1 MPCPTGSFKI
11 ISRGKGQS
19 CMASCAYYSGE
30 KKYSEYECCWKYPH
44 SSPARVKQ
52 VEVMLPSNAPR
63 AYADP
68 QTLWN
73 AVEAA
78 ETSVNAQTA
87 RSMLFALPH
96 ELTDEQ
102 NLALVRDFCQKEFVD
117 KGMVCNFFYHD
128 KGDGNPHVHIM
139 LTLRAMDENGKW
151 LPKSKNV
158 YALGENGNR
167 IRTPNGSWKRVKVD
181 TVDWNE
187 RKYGEIWRRDWAAA
201 QNAALKAA
209 GRMERVDMRSLER
222 QGVEDR
228 LPQKHLGLTTSALER
243 KGVSSERGDE
253 NRKIISVNKV
263 LASLQKTVRGI
274 GAWLDELRKAVSR
287 QQIIESPDDY
297 PLSDVITAYLDM
309 RKDGRETWNRYAQ
322 EKGAVHDLKDGFKA
336 VSFLSNHE
344 LYTVG
349 QLRRYIAETK
359 QVFSKIKAES
369 TAKERRIR
377 DIDALFGAIQT
388 IRELKPIQQEYE
400 SIHWSGKREKFKA
413 EHGGELSRLQKAL
426 WLREKIVKSLGLAS
440 PLDKEQRM
448 ALKAERTRL
457 EAEREAL
464 LPKLEEVK
472 AELAELNCIR
482 YWTRKVVPDALPR
495 VSDGRVSI
503 EDAMEAAANRKELE
517 QVEIEAAQTALR
529 ELEESKSLQ
538 SERKQT
544 DNSIYLFTPTRP
556 RPSAQR

>member
-44 SSPARVKQ
+44 SSPARVKR
-52 VEVMLPSNAPR
+52 VEVMLPPNAPR

-73 AVEAA
+73 AVDAA

-87 RSMLFALPH
+87 CSMLFALPR

-102 NLALVRDFCQKEFVD
+102 NIALVRDFCQKEFVD

-128 KGDGNPHVHIM
+128 RGDGNPHVHIM

-158 YALGENGNR
+158 YALDENGNR
-167 IRTPNGSWKRVKVD
+167 IRTPNGSWKRIKVD

-187 RKYGEIWRRDWAAA
+187 RKYGEIWRQDWAAA

-209 GRMERVDMRSLER
+209 GRAERVDMRSLER

-228 LPQKHLGLTTSALER
+228 LPQKHLGPTASALER
-243 KGVSSERGDE
+243 EGVSSERGDE

-297 PLSDVITAYLDM
+297 PLSDVITVYLDM
-309 RKDGRETWNRYAQ
+309 RKDGRETWSRYAQ

-349 QLRRYIAETK
+349 QLGRYIAET
-359 QVFSKIKAES
+359 QRTFSRIKAES

-388 IRELKPIQQEYE
+388 MKELKPIQQEYE
-400 SIHWSGKREKFKA
+400 SIHWNGKREKFKA
-413 EHGGELSRLQKAL
+413 EHGDELSRLQKAI
-426 WLREKIVKSLGLAS
+426 WLREKLIKSLGLAS

-448 ALKAERTRL
+448 ALKAKRTQL
-457 EAEREAL
+457 EAERKAL
-464 LPKLEEVK
+464 LPKIEEVK
-472 AELAELNCIR
+472 AELAELNRIR
-482 YWTRKVVPDALPR
+482 YWTRKVIPDALPR
-495 VSDGRVSI
+495 MSDGRVSI
-503 EDAMEAAANRKELE
+503 KDAMETAGNRKELE
-517 QVEIEAAQTALR
+517 QIEDKATQTVLR
-529 ELEESKSLQ
+529 ELKESKPLQ

-544 DNSIYLFTPTRP
+544 DKLI
-556 RPSAQR
+556 

>member
-1 MPCPTGSFKI
+1 MT
-11 ISRGKGQS
+11 SR
-19 CMASCAYYSGE
+19 AYYADE

-44 SSPARVKQ
+44 SSPARVKW
-52 VEVMLPSNAPR
+52 VEVMLPPNAPR

-73 AVEAA
+73 AVDAA

-87 RSMLFALPH
+87 RSMLFALPR

-158 YALGENGNR
+158 YALDENGNR
-167 IRTPNGSWKRVKVD
+167 IRAPNGSWKRVKVD

-187 RKYGEIWRRDWAAA
+187 RKYGEIWRQDWAAA
-201 QNAALKAA
+201 QNAALEAA

-228 LPQKHLGLTTSALER
+228 LPQKHLGPTASALER

-253 NRKIISVNKV
+253 NRKIISVNKM
-263 LASLQKTVRGI
+263 LAFLQKTVREI

-322 EKGAVHDLKDGFKA
+322 EKGAVHDLK
-336 VSFLSNHE
+336 
-344 LYTVG
+344 
-349 QLRRYIAETK
+349 
-359 QVFSKIKAES
+359 
-369 TAKERRIR
+369 
-377 DIDALFGAIQT
+377 
-388 IRELKPIQQEYE
+388 
-400 SIHWSGKREKFKA
+400 
-413 EHGGELSRLQKAL
+413 
-426 WLREKIVKSLGLAS
+426 
-440 PLDKEQRM
+440 
-448 ALKAERTRL
+448 
-457 EAEREAL
+457 AEREAL

-472 AELAELNCIR
+472 AELAKLNRIR
-482 YWTRKVVPDALPR
+482 CWTRKVIPDALPR

-503 EDAMEAAANRKELE
+503 EDAMETAVNRKELE
-517 QVEIEAAQTALR
+517 QVINDAEKNALR
-529 ELEESKSLQ
+529 QSDDPLQTNKSAPIHFLA
-538 SERKQT
+538 
-544 DNSIYLFTPTRP
+544 I
-556 RPSAQR
+556 

>member
-11 ISRGKGQS
+11 ISRGKGQA

-30 KKYSEYECCWKYPH
+30 KKYSKYECCWKYPH
-44 SSPARVKQ
+44 SSSSRVKF
-52 VEVMLPSNAPR
+52 VEVMLPPNAPR

-73 AVEAA
+73 AVDAA

-87 RSMLFALPH
+87 RSMLFALPR
-96 ELTDEQ
+96 ELTYAQ
-102 NLALVRDFCQKEFVD
+102 NLALVRDYCQKEFVD

-158 YALGENGNR
+158 YALDESGNR
-167 IRTPNGSWKRVKVD
+167 IRTPNGGWKRIKVN

-187 RKYGEIWRRDWAAA
+187 QKYGEIWRQDWAAA
-201 QNAALKAA
+201 QNAALEAA
-209 GRMERVDMRSLER
+209 GRMERIDMRSLER
-222 QGVEDR
+222 QGIENR
-228 LPQKHLGLTTSALER
+228 LPQKHLGPTASALER
-243 KGVSSERGDE
+243 KGISSKHGDE
-253 NRKIISVNKV
+253 NRKIISLNAL
-263 LASLQKTVRGI
+263 LASLQKTVHTI
-274 GAWLDELRKAVSR
+274 GAWLDNLRKAISR

-309 RKDGRETWNRYAQ
+309 RKDERETWNRYAQ

-344 LYTVG
+344 LYTVS
-349 QLRRYIAETK
+349 QLGRYIAET
-359 QVFSKIKAES
+359 QRTFSKIKAES

-377 DIDALFGAIQT
+377 DIDVLFGAIQT
-388 IRELKPIQQEYE
+388 IRELKPVQQEYE
-400 SIHWSGKREKFKA
+400 GIHWNSKREKFKA
-413 EHGGELSRLQKAL
+413 EHGDELSRLQKAI
-426 WLREKIVKSLGLAS
+426 WLREKLVKSLGLAS

-448 ALKAERTRL
+448 ALKAERTQL

-472 AELAELNCIR
+472 AELAELNRIR
-482 YWTRKVVPDALPR
+482 YWTRKVIPDALPR
-495 VSDGRVSI
+495 VLDGRVSI
-503 EDAMEAAANRKELE
+503 EDAMETAGNRKELE
-517 QVEIEAAQTALR
+517 QVEDEAVQMAARQPQEQEKQKVKQQGEIA
-529 ELEESKSLQ
+529 SL
-538 SERKQT
+538 
-544 DNSIYLFTPTRP
+544 
-556 RPSAQR
+556 

>member
-19 CMASCAYYSGE
+19 CMASCAYYTGE

-44 SSPARVKQ
+44 SSPSRVKL

-73 AVEAA
+73 AVDAA

-87 RSMLFALPH
+87 RSMLFAFPR

-128 KGDGNPHVHIM
+128 KDDGNPHVHIM

-158 YALGENGNR
+158 YALDENGNR
-167 IRTPNGSWKRVKVD
+167 IRTPNGSWKRIKVD

-187 RKYGEIWRRDWAAA
+187 RKYGEIWRQDWAAA

-228 LPQKHLGLTTSALER
+228 LPQKHLGPTASALER

-253 NRKIISVNKV
+253 NRKIISGNKM

-274 GAWLDELRKAVSR
+274 GDWLDELRKAVSR

-309 RKDGRETWNRYAQ
+309 RRDGRETWNRYAQ

-349 QLRRYIAETK
+349 QLGRYIGETK
-359 QVFSKIKAES
+359 QKFSKIKAES
-369 TAKERRIR
+369 ATKERRIR

-400 SIHWSGKREKFKA
+400 SIHWNGKREKFKT
-413 EHGGELSRLQKAL
+413 EHGDELSRLQKAI
-426 WLREKIVKSLGLAS
+426 WFREKLTKSLGLAS
-440 PLDKEQRM
+440 PLDKEQRA
-448 ALKAERTRL
+448 ALKTERAQL

-472 AELAELNCIR
+472 AELAELNRIR
-482 YWTRKVVPDALPR
+482 YWTRKVIPDALPR

-503 EDAMEAAANRKELE
+503 KDAMEAAINRKELV
-517 QVEIEAAQTALR
+517 QAQENMLDRIAFGIDKSVK
-529 ELEESKSLQ
+529 EKSVLENKNSP
-538 SERKQT
+538 KQK
-544 DNSIYLFTPTRP
+544 
-556 RPSAQR
+556 

>member
-52 VEVMLPSNAPR
+52 VEVMLPPNAPK

-68 QTLWN
+68 QKLWN
-73 AVEAA
+73 AVDAA

-87 RSMLFALPH
+87 RSMLFALPR

-102 NLALVRDFCQKEFVD
+102 NLAIVRDFCQKEFVD

-158 YALGENGNR
+158 YALDENGNR
-167 IRTPNGSWKRVKVD
+167 IRAPNGSWKRVKVD

-187 RKYGEIWRRDWAAA
+187 RKYGEIWRQDWATA
-201 QNAALKAA
+201 QNAALEAA

-228 LPQKHLGLTTSALER
+228 LPQKHLGPTASALER

-253 NRKIISVNKV
+253 NRKIISVNKM
-263 LASLQKTVRGI
+263 LASLQKIVRGI

-309 RKDGRETWNRYAQ
+309 RRDGRETWNRYAQ
-322 EKGAVHDLKDGFKA
+322 EKGVVHDLKDGFLPLESRALHSWSARTVHRRNSTDIFQTQGGIHGKGTQNPRHRRA
-336 VSFLSNHE
+336 VWRDSNHPRIE
-344 LYTVG
+344 ASSAGIRKHSLEWKARKVQGRT
-349 QLRRYIAETK
+349 RRRIEPSAKGDLAARKAREVAGACVSSRQGTTRGAENRAYAARSGTRSPSSETRRN
-359 QVFSKIKAES
+359 QCRIGGAES
-369 TAKERRIR
+369 H
-377 DIDALFGAIQT
+377 
-388 IRELKPIQQEYE
+388 PI
-400 SIHWSGKREKFKA
+400 
-413 EHGGELSRLQKAL
+413 
-426 WLREKIVKSLGLAS
+426 
-440 PLDKEQRM
+440 LDTQGH
-448 ALKAERTRL
+448 
-457 EAEREAL
+457 
-464 LPKLEEVK
+464 P
-472 AELAELNCIR
+472 
-482 YWTRKVVPDALPR
+482 
-495 VSDGRVSI
+495 
-503 EDAMEAAANRKELE
+503 
-517 QVEIEAAQTALR
+517 
-529 ELEESKSLQ
+529 
-538 SERKQT
+538 
-544 DNSIYLFTPTRP
+544 
-556 RPSAQR
+556 

>member
-44 SSPARVKQ
+44 SSSSRVKW
-52 VEVMLPSNAPR
+52 VEVMLPPNAPR

-73 AVEAA
+73 AVDAA

-87 RSMLFALPH
+87 RSMLFALPR

-158 YALGENGNR
+158 YALDENGNR
-167 IRTPNGSWKRVKVD
+167 IRTPNGSWKRVKVN

-187 RKYGEIWRRDWAAA
+187 RKYGEIWRQDWAAA
-201 QNAALKAA
+201 QNAALEAA

-228 LPQKHLGLTTSALER
+228 LPQKHLGPTASALEH

-274 GAWLDELRKAVSR
+274 RDWLDELRKAVSR

-309 RKDGRETWNRYAQ
+309 RKEGRETWNRYAQ

-336 VSFLSNHE
+336 VSFLLNHE
-344 LYTVG
+344 LYTAG
-349 QLRRYIAETK
+349 QLGRYIAETK
-359 QVFSKIKAES
+359 QAFSKIKAES

-400 SIHWSGKREKFKA
+400 SIHWNGKREKFKA
-413 EHGGELSRLQKAL
+413 EHGDELNRLQKAI
-426 WLREKIVKSLGLAS
+426 WLREKLMKSLGLVS
-440 PLDKEQRM
+440 PLDKEQRA
-448 ALKAERTRL
+448 ALKTERAQL

-472 AELAELNCIR
+472 TEMAELNRIR
-482 YWTRKVVPDALPR
+482 YWTRKVIPDALPR
-495 VSDGRVSI
+495 VLDGRVSI
-503 EDAMEAAANRKELE
+503 EDAMETAGNRKELE
-517 QVEIEAAQTALR
+517 QVEDEAAQMALR
-529 ELEESKSLQ
+529 ASEESKPLQ
-538 SERKQT
+538 SERKQI
-544 DNSIYLFTPTRP
+544 DKLI
-556 RPSAQR
+556 

>member
-19 CMASCAYYSGE
+19 CMASCAYYAGE

-44 SSPARVKQ
+44 SSPARVKR
-52 VEVMLPSNAPR
+52 VEV
-63 AYADP
+63 
-68 QTLWN
+68 
-73 AVEAA
+73 
-78 ETSVNAQTA
+78 
-87 RSMLFALPH
+87 
-96 ELTDEQ
+96 
-102 NLALVRDFCQKEFVD
+102 
-117 KGMVCNFFYHD
+117 
-128 KGDGNPHVHIM
+128 I
-139 LTLRAMDENGKW
+139 
-151 LPKSKNV
+151 
-158 YALGENGNR
+158 
-167 IRTPNGSWKRVKVD
+167 
-181 TVDWNE
+181 
-187 RKYGEIWRRDWAAA
+187 
-201 QNAALKAA
+201 
-209 GRMERVDMRSLER
+209 DMRSLER

-228 LPQKHLGLTTSALER
+228 LPQKHLGPTASALER

-287 QQIIESPDDY
+287 QQTIESPDDY

-349 QLRRYIAETK
+349 QLGQYIAET
-359 QVFSKIKAES
+359 QRTFSKIKAES
-369 TAKERRIR
+369 TAKELRIR

-400 SIHWSGKREKFKA
+400 GIHWNSKREKYKA
-413 EHGGELSRLQKAL
+413 EHGDELNRLQKAI
-426 WLREKIVKSLGLAS
+426 WLREKLVKSLGLAS
-440 PLDKEQRM
+440 PLDKEQRA
-448 ALKAERTRL
+448 ALKTERARL
-457 EAEREAL
+457 EAERETL

-472 AELAELNCIR
+472 NELTELNRIR
-482 YWTRKVVPDALPR
+482 YWTRKVIPDALPR

-503 EDAMEAAANRKELE
+503 EDAMETAGNRKELE
-517 QVEIEAAQTALR
+517 QVANDAVKSALR
-529 ELEESKSLQ
+529 QSNDAHQTNKSVPIHL
-538 SERKQT
+538 
-544 DNSIYLFTPTRP
+544 
-556 RPSAQR
+556 SAI

>member
-19 CMASCAYYSGE
+19 CMASCAYYTGE

-44 SSPARVKQ
+44 SSPSRVKL

-73 AVEAA
+73 AVDAA

-87 RSMLFALPH
+87 RSMLFALPR

-128 KGDGNPHVHIM
+128 KDDGNPHVHIM

-158 YALGENGNR
+158 YALDENGNR
-167 IRTPNGSWKRVKVD
+167 IRTPNGSWKRIKVD

-187 RKYGEIWRRDWAAA
+187 RKYGEIWRQDWAAA

-228 LPQKHLGLTTSALER
+228 LPQKHLGPTASALER

-253 NRKIISVNKV
+253 NRKIISGNKM

-274 GAWLDELRKAVSR
+274 GDWLDELRKAVSR

-309 RKDGRETWNRYAQ
+309 RRDGRETWNRYAQ

-349 QLRRYIAETK
+349 QLGRYIGETK
-359 QVFSKIKAES
+359 QKFSKIKAES
-369 TAKERRIR
+369 ATKERRIR

-400 SIHWSGKREKFKA
+400 SIHWNGKREKFKT
-413 EHGGELSRLQKAL
+413 EHGDELSRLQKAI
-426 WLREKIVKSLGLAS
+426 WFREKLTKSLGLAS
-440 PLDKEQRM
+440 PLDKEQRA
-448 ALKAERTRL
+448 ALKTKRAQL

-472 AELAELNCIR
+472 AELAELNRIR
-482 YWTRKVVPDALPR
+482 YWTRKVIPDALPR

-503 EDAMEAAANRKELE
+503 KDAMEAAINRKELV
-517 QVEIEAAQTALR
+517 QAQENMLDRIAFGIDKSVK
-529 ELEESKSLQ
+529 EKSVLENKNSP
-538 SERKQT
+538 KQK
-544 DNSIYLFTPTRP
+544 
-556 RPSAQR
+556 

>member
-44 SSPARVKQ
+44 SSPARVKR
-52 VEVMLPSNAPR
+52 VEVMLPSNASR

-73 AVEAA
+73 AVDAA

-87 RSMLFALPH
+87 RSMLFALPR

-102 NLALVRDFCQKEFVD
+102 NLALVRDFCQREFVD

-158 YALGENGNR
+158 YALDENGNR
-167 IRTPNGSWKRVKVD
+167 IRTPNGRWKRVKVN

-187 RKYGEIWRRDWAAA
+187 RKYGEIWRQDWAAA
-201 QNAALKAA
+201 QNAALEAA

-228 LPQKHLGLTTSALER
+228 LPQKHLGPIPSALER
-243 KGVSSERGDE
+243 KGISSERGDE
-253 NRKIISVNKV
+253 NRKIISSNEM
-263 LASLQKTVRGI
+263 LAFLQKTVRGI
-274 GAWLDELRKAVSR
+274 GDWLDELRKAVSR

-336 VSFLSNHE
+336 VSFLSNHQ

-349 QLRRYIAETK
+349 QLGRYIAETK
-359 QVFSKIKAES
+359 QEFSKIKADS
-369 TAKERRIR
+369 AAKERRIR

-388 IRELKPIQQEYE
+388 IRELKPVQQEYE
-400 SIHWSGKREKFKA
+400 SIHWNGKREKFKA
-413 EHGGELSRLQKAL
+413 EHGGELRRLQKAI
-426 WLREKIVKSLGLAS
+426 WLREKLIKSLGLAS
-440 PLDKEQRM
+440 PLDKEQRI

-472 AELAELNCIR
+472 AEMAELNRIR
-482 YWTRKVVPDALPR
+482 YWTRKVIPDALPR
-495 VSDGRVSI
+495 VSDGRISI
-503 EDAMEAAANRKELE
+503 EDAMETASNRKELE
-517 QVEIEAAQTALR
+517 EIT
-529 ELEESKSLQ
+529 EETEQRVTRQQ
-538 SERKQT
+538 SEHGK
-544 DNSIYLFTPTRP
+544 N
-556 RPSAQR
+556 QRNQSPKDKLI

>member
-1 MPCPTGSFKI
+1 MP
-11 ISRGKGQS
+11 
-19 CMASCAYYSGE
+19 E
-30 KKYSEYECCWKYPH
+30 KKILNP
-44 SSPARVKQ
+44 SSSSSRVKL
-52 VEVMLPSNAPR
+52 VEVMLPSNAPK

-73 AVEAA
+73 AVDTA

-87 RSMLFALPH
+87 RSMLFALPR

-158 YALGENGNR
+158 YAFDENGNR
-167 IRTPNGSWKRVKVD
+167 IRALNGSWKRVKVD

-187 RKYGEIWRRDWAAA
+187 RKYGEIWRQDWATA
-201 QNAALKAA
+201 QNAALEAA
-209 GRMERVDMRSLER
+209 GRAERVDMRSLER

-228 LPQKHLGLTTSALER
+228 LPQKHLGPTASALER
-243 KGVSSERGDE
+243 KGISSERGDE
-253 NRKIISVNKV
+253 NRKIISVNKM

-274 GAWLDELRKAVSR
+274 GAWLDELRKAVNC
-287 QQIIESPDDY
+287 QKIIESPDDY
-297 PLSDVITAYLDM
+297 PLSEVVSAYLDM
-309 RKDGRETWNRYAQ
+309 RRDGRETWNRYAQ

-349 QLRRYIAETK
+349 QLGQYIAETK
-359 QVFSKIKAES
+359 QAFSQIKAES
-369 TAKERRIR
+369 TAKERRTR

-388 IRELKPIQQEYE
+388 IRELKPVQQEYE
-400 SIHWSGKREKFKA
+400 GIHWNGKREKFKA
-413 EHGGELSRLQKAL
+413 EHGDELNRLQKAI
-426 WLREKIVKSLGLAS
+426 WLREKLVKSLGLAS
-440 PLDKEQRM
+440 HLDKEQRA

-457 EAEREAL
+457 EAEHEAL
-464 LPKLEEVK
+464 LPKLEEVR
-472 AELAELNCIR
+472 AELAELNRIR
-482 YWTRKVVPDALPR
+482 YWTRKVIPDALPR
-495 VSDGRVSI
+495 MSDGRVSV
-503 EDAMEAAANRKELE
+503 EDAMETAGNRKELE
-517 QVEIEAAQTALR
+517 QIEDEAAQAVAR
-529 ELEESKSLQ
+529 WSNEQGEM
-538 SERKQT
+538 RKEQK
-544 DNSIYLFTPTRP
+544 
-556 RPSAQR
+556 AQGKDEMLPL

>member
-44 SSPARVKQ
+44 SSPARVKW

-73 AVEAA
+73 AVDAA

-87 RSMLFALPH
+87 RSMLFALPR

-102 NLALVRDFCQKEFVD
+102 NLALVRDFCQREFVD

-158 YALGENGNR
+158 YALDENGNR
-167 IRTPNGSWKRVKVD
+167 IRTPNGRWKRVKVN

-187 RKYGEIWRRDWAAA
+187 RKYGEIWRQDWAAA
-201 QNAALKAA
+201 QNAALEAA

-228 LPQKHLGLTTSALER
+228 LPQKHLGPIPSALER
-243 KGVSSERGDE
+243 KGISSERGDE
-253 NRKIISVNKV
+253 NRKIISSNEM
-263 LASLQKTVRGI
+263 LAFLQKTVRGI
-274 GAWLDELRKAVSR
+274 GDWLDELRKAVSR

-336 VSFLSNHE
+336 VSFLSNHQ

-349 QLRRYIAETK
+349 QLGRYIAETK
-359 QVFSKIKAES
+359 QEFSKIKADS
-369 TAKERRIR
+369 AAKERRIR

-388 IRELKPIQQEYE
+388 IRELKPVQQEYE
-400 SIHWSGKREKFKA
+400 SIHWNGKREKFKA
-413 EHGGELSRLQKAL
+413 EHGGELRRLQKAI
-426 WLREKIVKSLGLAS
+426 WLREKLIKSLGLAS
-440 PLDKEQRM
+440 PLDKEQRI

-472 AELAELNCIR
+472 AEMAELNRIR
-482 YWTRKVVPDALPR
+482 YWTRKVIPDALPR
-495 VSDGRVSI
+495 MSDGRVSV
-503 EDAMEAAANRKELE
+503 EDEMETAGNRKELE
-517 QVEIEAAQTALR
+517 EIT
-529 ELEESKSLQ
+529 EETEQRVTRQQ
-538 SERKQT
+538 SEHGK
-544 DNSIYLFTPTRP
+544 N
-556 RPSAQR
+556 QRNQSPKDKLI

>member
-44 SSPARVKQ
+44 SSSSRVKW
-52 VEVMLPSNAPR
+52 VEVMLPPNAPK

-73 AVEAA
+73 AVDAA

-87 RSMLFALPH
+87 RSMLFALPR

-128 KGDGNPHVHIM
+128 KSDGNPHVHIM

-158 YALGENGNR
+158 YALDESGNR
-167 IRTPNGSWKRVKVD
+167 IRAPNGSWKRVKVD

-187 RKYGEIWRRDWAAA
+187 RKYGEIWRQDWAAA
-201 QNAALKAA
+201 QNTALEAA
-209 GRMERVDMRSLER
+209 GRAERVDMRSLER

-228 LPQKHLGLTTSALER
+228 LPQKHLGPTASALER

-253 NRKIISVNKV
+253 NRKIISVNKM

-274 GAWLDELRKAVSR
+274 GAWLDDLRKAVSR
-287 QQIIESPDDY
+287 QQVIESPDDY

-309 RKDGRETWNRYAQ
+309 RKNGRETWNRYAQ

-377 DIDALFGAIQT
+377 DIDALFCAIQT
-388 IRELKPIQQEYE
+388 IRELKPIQQKYE
-400 SIHWSGKREKFKA
+400 SIHWNGKREKFKA
-413 EHGGELSRLQKAL
+413 EHGDELSRLQKAI
-426 WLREKIVKSLGLAS
+426 WLREKLVKSLGLAS
-440 PLDKEQRM
+440 PLDKEQRI

-472 AELAELNCIR
+472 GELAELNRIR
-482 YWTRKVVPDALPR
+482 YWTRKVIPDALPR
-495 VSDGRVSI
+495 VSDGRVSV
-503 EDAMEAAANRKELE
+503 EDAMETAVNR
-517 QVEIEAAQTALR
+517 T
-529 ELEESKSLQ
+529 ELEEIMEKTEQRVTRQQ
-538 SERKQT
+538 SEHEK
-544 DNSIYLFTPTRP
+544 N
-556 RPSAQR
+556 QRNQSPKDKLI

>member
-44 SSPARVKQ
+44 SSSSRVKW
-52 VEVMLPSNAPR
+52 VEVMLPPNAPR

-73 AVEAA
+73 AVDAA

-87 RSMLFALPH
+87 RSMLFALPR

-151 LPKSKNV
+151 LSKSKNV
-158 YALGENGNR
+158 YALDENGNR

-187 RKYGEIWRRDWAAA
+187 RKYGEIWRQDWAAA
-201 QNAALKAA
+201 QNAALEAA
-209 GRMERVDMRSLER
+209 GRAERIDMRSLER

-228 LPQKHLGLTTSALER
+228 LPQKHLGPTASALER
-243 KGVSSERGDE
+243 KGVFSERGDE

-336 VSFLSNHE
+336 VSFLSNHK
-344 LYTVG
+344 LYTVV
-349 QLRRYIAETK
+349 QLGRYIAET
-359 QVFSKIKAES
+359 QRTFSKIKAES

-388 IRELKPIQQEYE
+388 IRELKPVQQEYE
-400 SIHWSGKREKFKA
+400 GIHWNGKREKFKA
-413 EHGGELSRLQKAL
+413 EHGDELNRLQKAI
-426 WLREKIVKSLGLAS
+426 WLREKLIKSLGLAS
-440 PLDKEQRM
+440 PLDKEERA
-448 ALKAERTRL
+448 ALKAERARL

-472 AELAELNCIR
+472 AEMAELNRIR
-482 YWTRKVVPDALPR
+482 YWTRKVIPDALPH
-495 VSDGRVSI
+495 VLDGRVSI
-503 EDAMEAAANRKELE
+503 EDAMETASNRKELE
-517 QVEIEAAQTALR
+517 QVEDEAAQMVARQPQEQKKTQ
-529 ELEESKSLQ
+529 EKQKVKHQEEIVSL
-538 SERKQT
+538 
-544 DNSIYLFTPTRP
+544 
-556 RPSAQR
+556 

>member
-73 AVEAA
+73 AVDAA

-87 RSMLFALPH
+87 RSMLFALPR

-128 KGDGNPHVHIM
+128 KDDGNPHVHIM

-158 YALGENGNR
+158 YALDENGNR
-167 IRTPNGSWKRVKVD
+167 IRTPNGSWKRIKVD

-187 RKYGEIWRRDWAAA
+187 RKYGEIWRQDWATA
-201 QNAALKAA
+201 QNAALEAA
-209 GRMERVDMRSLER
+209 RRMERVDMRSLER

-228 LPQKHLGLTTSALER
+228 LPQKHLGPTASALER
-243 KGVSSERGDE
+243 KGISSERGDE
-253 NRKIISVNKV
+253 NRKIISVN
-263 LASLQKTVRGI
+263 
-274 GAWLDELRKAVSR
+274 
-287 QQIIESPDDY
+287 IIESPDDY

-349 QLRRYIAETK
+349 QLGRYIAETK
-359 QVFSKIKAES
+359 HVFSKIKAES

-400 SIHWSGKREKFKA
+400 SIHWSGKREKFKV
-413 EHGGELSRLQKAL
+413 EHGDELNRLQKAI
-426 WLREKIVKSLGLAS
+426 WLREKLVKSLGLAS
-440 PLDKEQRM
+440 PLDKEQRA
-448 ALKAERTRL
+448 ALKTERMQL

-464 LPKLEEVK
+464 LPKLEEIN
-472 AELAELNCIR
+472 AELAELNRIR
-482 YWTRKVVPDALPR
+482 YWTRKVIPDALPR

-503 EDAMEAAANRKELE
+503 EDAMETAGNRKELE
-517 QVEIEAAQTALR
+517 QVEDEATQTAAR
-529 ELEESKSLQ
+529 QPQEQEKQKVKQQEE
-538 SERKQT
+538 
-544 DNSIYLFTPTRP
+544 IVPM
-556 RPSAQR
+556 

>member
-44 SSPARVKQ
+44 SSLSRVKW
-52 VEVMLPSNAPR
+52 VEVMLPPNAPR

-73 AVEAA
+73 AVDAA

-87 RSMLFALPH
+87 RSMLFALPR

-117 KGMVCNFFYHD
+117 KGMICNFFYHD

-158 YALGENGNR
+158 YALDENGNR
-167 IRTPNGSWKRVKVD
+167 IRVPNGSWKRVKVD

-187 RKYGEIWRRDWAAA
+187 RKYGEIWRQDWAAA
-201 QNAALKAA
+201 QNAALEAA
-209 GRMERVDMRSLER
+209 GRAERVDMRSLER

-228 LPQKHLGLTTSALER
+228 LPQKHLGPTAFALER

-253 NRKIISVNKV
+253 NRKIISVNKM

-297 PLSDVITAYLDM
+297 PLSDVIAAYLDM

-349 QLRRYIAETK
+349 QLGRYIDETK
-359 QVFSKIKAES
+359 QTFSKIKAES

-388 IRELKPIQQEYE
+388 IRELKPVQQEYE
-400 SIHWSGKREKFKA
+400 GIHWNGKREKFKA
-413 EHGGELSRLQKAL
+413 EHGDELNRLQKTI
-426 WLREKIVKSLGLAS
+426 WLREKLMKSLGLAS
-440 PLDKEQRM
+440 PLDKEQRA
-448 ALKAERTRL
+448 ALKTERAQL
-457 EAEREAL
+457 EAERKAL

-472 AELAELNCIR
+472 AELAELNRIR
-482 YWTRKVVPDALPR
+482 YWTRKVIPDALPR
-495 VSDGRVSI
+495 MSDGRVSV
-503 EDAMEAAANRKELE
+503 EDLMETAGNRKELE
-517 QVEIEAAQTALR
+517 QVEDEAEQMAARQPQEQKKTQ
-529 ELEESKSLQ
+529 EK
-538 SERKQT
+538 RKVKQQGE
-544 DNSIYLFTPTRP
+544 IVPL
-556 RPSAQR
+556 

>member
-44 SSPARVKQ
+44 SSPARVKW

-63 AYADP
+63 AYADS

-73 AVEAA
+73 AVDAA

-87 RSMLFALPH
+87 RSMLFALPR

-158 YALGENGNR
+158 YALDENGNR
-167 IRTPNGSWKRVKVD
+167 IRTPNGSWKRVKVN

-187 RKYGEIWRRDWAAA
+187 RKYGEIWRQDWATV
-201 QNAALKAA
+201 QNAALEAA

-228 LPQKHLGLTTSALER
+228 LSQKHLGPTASALER

-253 NRKIISVNKV
+253 LN
-263 LASLQKTVRGI
+263 
-274 GAWLDELRKAVSR
+274 
-287 QQIIESPDDY
+287 
-297 PLSDVITAYLDM
+297 
-309 RKDGRETWNRYAQ
+309 
-322 EKGAVHDLKDGFKA
+322 
-336 VSFLSNHE
+336 
-344 LYTVG
+344 
-349 QLRRYIAETK
+349 
-359 QVFSKIKAES
+359 
-369 TAKERRIR
+369 
-377 DIDALFGAIQT
+377 
-388 IRELKPIQQEYE
+388 
-400 SIHWSGKREKFKA
+400 
-413 EHGGELSRLQKAL
+413 RLQKAI
-426 WLREKIVKSLGLAS
+426 WLREKLVKSLGLAS
-440 PLDKEQRM
+440 PLDKEQRA
-448 ALKAERTRL
+448 ALKTERTRL

-472 AELAELNCIR
+472 AEMAELNRIR
-482 YWTRKVVPDALPR
+482 YWTRKVIPDALPR
-495 VSDGRVSI
+495 MTDGRVSV
-503 EDAMEAAANRKELE
+503 EDAMETASNRKELE
-517 QVEIEAAQTALR
+517 QVEDEAVQAVARWSNEQGEMRKEQKAQGKDEMLP
-529 ELEESKSLQ
+529 L
-538 SERKQT
+538 
-544 DNSIYLFTPTRP
+544 
-556 RPSAQR
+556 

>member
-19 CMASCAYYSGE
+19 CMASCAYYAGE

-44 SSPARVKQ
+44 SSPARVKW
-52 VEVMLPSNAPR
+52 VEVMLPPNAPK

-73 AVEAA
+73 AVDAA

-87 RSMLFALPH
+87 RAMLFALPR

-102 NLALVRDFCQKEFVD
+102 NLAIVRDFCQKEFVD

-158 YALGENGNR
+158 YALDENGNR
-167 IRTPNGSWKRVKVD
+167 IRALNGSWKRVKVD

-187 RKYGEIWRRDWAAA
+187 RKYGEIWRQDWAAA

-228 LPQKHLGLTTSALER
+228 LPQKHLGPTASALER

-253 NRKIISVNKV
+253 NRKIISGNKM

-274 GAWLDELRKAVSR
+274 GDWLDELRKAVSR

-309 RKDGRETWNRYAQ
+309 RRDGRETWNRYAQ

-336 VSFLSNHE
+336 VSFLSNHG
-344 LYTVG
+344 LCTVG
-349 QLRRYIAETK
+349 QLGRYIAETK
-359 QVFSKIKAES
+359 QEFFKIKAES

-377 DIDALFGAIQT
+377 DIDALLGAIQT
-388 IRELKPIQQEYE
+388 MKELKPIQQEYE
-400 SIHWSGKREKFKA
+400 SIHWNGKREKYKA
-413 EHGGELSRLQKAL
+413 EHGDELSRLQKAI
-426 WLREKIVKSLGLAS
+426 WLREKLVKSLGLAS

-472 AELAELNCIR
+472 GELAELSRIR
-482 YWTRKVVPDALPR
+482 YWTRKVIPDALPR
-495 VSDGRVSI
+495 VSDGRVSVK
-503 EDAMEAAANRKELE
+503 DAVETAGNRKELE
-517 QVEIEAAQTALR
+517 QTQENMLDGIMFETNRSVKEKSV
-529 ELEESKSLQ
+529 LENKNNP
-538 SERKQT
+538 KQK
-544 DNSIYLFTPTRP
+544 
-556 RPSAQR
+556 

>member
-19 CMASCAYYSGE
+19 CMTSRAYYADE

-44 SSPARVKQ
+44 SSSSRVKW

-73 AVEAA
+73 AVDAA

-87 RSMLFALPH
+87 RSMLFALPR

-102 NLALVRDFCQKEFVD
+102 NLALVRDFCQREFVD

-158 YALGENGNR
+158 YALDENGNR
-167 IRTPNGSWKRVKVD
+167 IRAPNGSWKRVKVN

-187 RKYGEIWRRDWAAA
+187 RKYGEIWRQDWAAA
-201 QNAALKAA
+201 QNAALEAA
-209 GRMERVDMRSLER
+209 GRAERVDMRSLER

-228 LPQKHLGLTTSALER
+228 LPQKHLGPTASALE
-243 KGVSSERGDE
+243 
-253 NRKIISVNKV
+253 
-263 LASLQKTVRGI
+263 
-274 GAWLDELRKAVSR
+274 
-287 QQIIESPDDY
+287 
-297 PLSDVITAYLDM
+297 
-309 RKDGRETWNRYAQ
+309 
-322 EKGAVHDLKDGFKA
+322 
-336 VSFLSNHE
+336 
-344 LYTVG
+344 
-349 QLRRYIAETK
+349 
-359 QVFSKIKAES
+359 
-369 TAKERRIR
+369 
-377 DIDALFGAIQT
+377 T

-400 SIHWSGKREKFKA
+400 SIHWSGKREKYKA
-413 EHGGELSRLQKAL
+413 EHGDELNRLQKAI
-426 WLREKIVKSLGLAS
+426 WLREKIMKSLGLAS
-440 PLDKEQRM
+440 PLDKEQRA
-448 ALKAERTRL
+448 ALKTERMQL

-472 AELAELNCIR
+472 AELAELNRIR
-482 YWTRKVVPDALPR
+482 YWTRKVIPDALPH
-495 VSDGRVSI
+495 VLDGRVSV
-503 EDAMEAAANRKELE
+503 EDAVETAVNRKELE
-517 QVEIEAAQTALR
+517 QVINDAEKNALR
-529 ELEESKSLQ
+529 QSDDPLQTNKSAPIHFLA
-538 SERKQT
+538 
-544 DNSIYLFTPTRP
+544 I
-556 RPSAQR
+556 

>member
-44 SSPARVKQ
+44 SSSSRVKW
-52 VEVMLPSNAPR
+52 VEVMLPPNAPR

-73 AVEAA
+73 AVDAA

-87 RSMLFALPH
+87 RSMLFALPR

-158 YALGENGNR
+158 YALDENGKR
-167 IRTPNGSWKRVKVD
+167 IRAPNGSWKRVKVD

-187 RKYGEIWRRDWAAA
+187 RKYGEIWRQDWAAA

-228 LPQKHLGLTTSALER
+228 LPQKHLGPTASALEH
-243 KGVSSERGDE
+243 KGISSERGDE
-253 NRKIISVNKV
+253 NRKIISVNKL

-274 GAWLDELRKAVSR
+274 GAWLDELCKAVSR

-309 RKDGRETWNRYAQ
+309 RKEGRETWNRYAQ

-336 VSFLSNHE
+336 VSFLLNHE
-344 LYTVG
+344 LYTAG
-349 QLRRYIAETK
+349 QLGRYIAETK
-359 QVFSKIKAES
+359 QAFSKIKAES

-400 SIHWSGKREKFKA
+400 SIHWNGKREKFKA
-413 EHGGELSRLQKAL
+413 EHGDELNRLQKAI
-426 WLREKIVKSLGLAS
+426 WLREKLMKSLGLVS
-440 PLDKEQRM
+440 PLDKEQRA
-448 ALKAERTRL
+448 ALKTERAQL

-472 AELAELNCIR
+472 TEMAELNRIR
-482 YWTRKVVPDALPR
+482 YWMRKVIPDALPR
-495 VSDGRVSI
+495 VLDGRVSI
-503 EDAMEAAANRKELE
+503 EDAMETAGNRKELE
-517 QVEIEAAQTALR
+517 QVEDEAAQMALR
-529 ELEESKSLQ
+529 ASEESKPLQ
-538 SERKQT
+538 SERKQI
-544 DNSIYLFTPTRP
+544 DKLI
-556 RPSAQR
+556 

>member
-44 SSPARVKQ
+44 SSQARVKW
-52 VEVMLPSNAPR
+52 VEVMLPPNAPK

-73 AVEAA
+73 AVDAA

-87 RSMLFALPH
+87 RSMLFALPR

-158 YALGENGNR
+158 YALDENGNR
-167 IRTPNGSWKRVKVD
+167 IRTPNGSWKRVKVN

-187 RKYGEIWRRDWAAA
+187 RKYGEIWRQDWAAA
-201 QNAALKAA
+201 QNAALEAA
-209 GRMERVDMRSLER
+209 GRAERVDMRSLER

-228 LPQKHLGLTTSALER
+228 LPQKHLGPTASALEH

-274 GAWLDELRKAVSR
+274 RDWLDELRKAVSR

-309 RKDGRETWNRYAQ
+309 RKEGRETWNRYAQ

-336 VSFLSNHE
+336 VSFLLNHE
-344 LYTVG
+344 LYTAG
-349 QLRRYIAETK
+349 QLGRYIAETK
-359 QVFSKIKAES
+359 QAFSKIKAES

-400 SIHWSGKREKFKA
+400 SIHWNGKREKFKA
-413 EHGGELSRLQKAL
+413 EHGDELNRLQKAI
-426 WLREKIVKSLGLAS
+426 WLREKLMKSLGLVS
-440 PLDKEQRM
+440 PLDKEQRA
-448 ALKAERTRL
+448 ALKTERAQL

-472 AELAELNCIR
+472 TEMAELNRIR
-482 YWTRKVVPDALPR
+482 YWTRKVIPDALPR
-495 VSDGRVSI
+495 VLDGRVSI
-503 EDAMEAAANRKELE
+503 EDAMETAGNRKELE
-517 QVEIEAAQTALR
+517 QVEDEAAQMALR
-529 ELEESKSLQ
+529 ASEESKPLQ
-538 SERKQT
+538 SERKQI
-544 DNSIYLFTPTRP
+544 DKLI
-556 RPSAQR
+556 

>member
-44 SSPARVKQ
+44 SSSSRVKW
-52 VEVMLPSNAPR
+52 VEVMLPPNAPR

-73 AVEAA
+73 AVDAA

-87 RSMLFALPH
+87 RSMLFALPR

-158 YALGENGNR
+158 YALDENGKR
-167 IRTPNGSWKRVKVD
+167 IRAPNGSWKRVKVD

-187 RKYGEIWRRDWAAA
+187 RKYGEIWRQDWAAA

-228 LPQKHLGLTTSALER
+228 LPQKHLGPTASALEH
-243 KGVSSERGDE
+243 KGISSERGDE
-253 NRKIISVNKV
+253 NRKIISVNKL

-274 GAWLDELRKAVSR
+274 GAWLDELCKAVSR

-309 RKDGRETWNRYAQ
+309 RKEGRETWNRYAQ

-336 VSFLSNHE
+336 VSFLLNHE
-344 LYTVG
+344 LYTAG
-349 QLRRYIAETK
+349 QLGRYIAETK
-359 QVFSKIKAES
+359 QAFSKIKAES

-400 SIHWSGKREKFKA
+400 SIHWNGKREKFKA
-413 EHGGELSRLQKAL
+413 EHGDELNRLQKAI
-426 WLREKIVKSLGLAS
+426 WLREKLMKSLGLVS
-440 PLDKEQRM
+440 PLDKEQRV
-448 ALKAERTRL
+448 ALKTERAQL

-472 AELAELNCIR
+472 TEMAELNRIR
-482 YWTRKVVPDALPR
+482 YWMRKVIPDALPR
-495 VSDGRVSI
+495 VLDGRVSI
-503 EDAMEAAANRKELE
+503 EDAMETAGNRKELE
-517 QVEIEAAQTALR
+517 QVEDEAAQMALR
-529 ELEESKSLQ
+529 ASEESKPLQ
-538 SERKQT
+538 SERKQI
-544 DNSIYLFTPTRP
+544 DKLI
-556 RPSAQR
+556 

>member
-73 AVEAA
+73 AVDVA

-87 RSMLFALPH
+87 RSMLFALPR

-128 KGDGNPHVHIM
+128 KDDGNPHVHIM

-158 YALGENGNR
+158 YALDENGNR

-187 RKYGEIWRRDWAAA
+187 RKYGEIWRQDWAAA
-201 QNAALKAA
+201 QNAALEAA
-209 GRMERVDMRSLER
+209 GRAERVDMRSLER

-228 LPQKHLGLTTSALER
+228 LPQKHLGPTASALER

-253 NRKIISVNKV
+253 NRKIISGNKM

-274 GAWLDELRKAVSR
+274 GDWLDELRKAVSR

-309 RKDGRETWNRYAQ
+309 RRDGRETWNRYAQ
-322 EKGAVHDLKDGFKA
+322 EKGVVHDLKDGFKS

-349 QLRRYIAETK
+349 QLGQYIDETK

-369 TAKERRIR
+369 AAKERRIC

-388 IRELKPIQQEYE
+388 IRELKPIQQGYE
-400 SIHWSGKREKFKA
+400 SIHWSGKREKFKV
-413 EHGGELSRLQKAL
+413 EHGDELNRLQKAI
-426 WLREKIVKSLGLAS
+426 WLREKLVKSLGLAS
-440 PLDKEQRM
+440 PLDKEQRA
-448 ALKAERTRL
+448 ALKTERVQL

-472 AELAELNCIR
+472 AELAELNRIR
-482 YWTRKVVPDALPR
+482 YWTRKVIPDALPR
-495 VSDGRVSI
+495 ILDGRVSV
-503 EDAMEAAANRKELE
+503 EGAMETASNRKELE
-517 QVEIEAAQTALR
+517 QVEDEAVQMAARQPQ
-529 ELEESKSLQ
+529 EQEKQKVKQQGEIVSL
-538 SERKQT
+538 
-544 DNSIYLFTPTRP
+544 
-556 RPSAQR
+556 

>member
-44 SSPARVKQ
+44 SSPARVKW
-52 VEVMLPSNAPR
+52 VEVMLPLNAPK

-68 QTLWN
+68 QMLWN
-73 AVEAA
+73 AVDAA

-87 RSMLFALPH
+87 RSMLFALPR

-158 YALGENGNR
+158 YSLDENGNC
-167 IRTPNGSWKRVKVD
+167 IRAPNGSWKRVKVN

-187 RKYGEIWRRDWAAA
+187 RRYGEIWRQDWAAA
-201 QNAALKAA
+201 QNAALEAA

-228 LPQKHLGLTTSALER
+228 LPQKHLGPTASALER

-253 NRKIISVNKV
+253 NRKIISLNKV

-297 PLSDVITAYLDM
+297 PLSEVISAYLDM

-349 QLRRYIAETK
+349 QLGQYIAET
-359 QVFSKIKAES
+359 QRTFSKIKAES

-400 SIHWSGKREKFKA
+400 SIHWSGKREKYKA
-413 EHGGELSRLQKAL
+413 EHGDELNRLKKAI
-426 WLREKIVKSLGLAS
+426 WLREKLVKSLGLAS
-440 PLDKEQRM
+440 PLDKEQRA

-457 EAEREAL
+457 EAERKAL
-464 LPKLEEVK
+464 LPKIEEVK
-472 AELAELNCIR
+472 AEMAELNRIR
-482 YWTRKVVPDALPR
+482 YWTRKVIPDALPR
-495 VSDGRVSI
+495 VSDGRISI
-503 EDAMEAAANRKELE
+503 EDAMETAVNRKELV
-517 QVEIEAAQTALR
+517 QAQENMLDRIAFGIDKSVK
-529 ELEESKSLQ
+529 EKSVLENKNSP
-538 SERKQT
+538 KQK
-544 DNSIYLFTPTRP
+544 
-556 RPSAQR
+556 

>member
-44 SSPARVKQ
+44 SSSSRVKW
-52 VEVMLPSNAPR
+52 VEVMLPPNAPK

-73 AVEAA
+73 AVDAA

-87 RSMLFALPH
+87 RSMLFALPR

-117 KGMVCNFFYHD
+117 KGMICNFFYHD

-158 YALGENGNR
+158 YALDENGNR
-167 IRTPNGSWKRVKVD
+167 IRAPNGSWKRVKVN

-187 RKYGEIWRRDWAAA
+187 RKYGEIWRQDWAAA

-228 LPQKHLGLTTSALER
+228 LPQKHLGPTASALER

-253 NRKIISVNKV
+253 NRKIISGNKM

-274 GAWLDELRKAVSR
+274 GDWLDELRKAVSR

-309 RKDGRETWNRYAQ
+309 RRDGRETWNRYAQ

-336 VSFLSNHE
+336 VSFLSNHG
-344 LYTVG
+344 LCTVG
-349 QLRRYIAETK
+349 QLGRYIAETK
-359 QVFSKIKAES
+359 QEFFKIKAES

-377 DIDALFGAIQT
+377 DIDALLGAIQT
-388 IRELKPIQQEYE
+388 MKELKPIQQEYE
-400 SIHWSGKREKFKA
+400 SIHWNGKREKYKA
-413 EHGGELSRLQKAL
+413 EHGDELSRLQKAI
-426 WLREKIVKSLGLAS
+426 WLREKLVKSLGIAS
-440 PLDKEQRM
+440 PLGKEQRM

-464 LPKLEEVK
+464 LPKLEEAK
-472 AELAELNCIR
+472 AEMAELNRIR
-482 YWTRKVVPDALPR
+482 YWTRKVIPDALPR

-503 EDAMEAAANRKELE
+503 EDAMETAGNRKELE
-517 QVEIEAAQTALR
+517 QTQENMLDGIMFETNRSVKEKSV
-529 ELEESKSLQ
+529 LENKNNP
-538 SERKQT
+538 KQK
-544 DNSIYLFTPTRP
+544 
-556 RPSAQR
+556 

>member
-1 MPCPTGSFKI
+1 MPCPTGSSKI

-30 KKYSEYECCWKYPH
+30 KKYSEYECCWKYLH
-44 SSPARVKQ
+44 SSPARVKW

-73 AVEAA
+73 AVDAA

-87 RSMLFALPH
+87 RSILFALSR

-102 NLALVRDFCQKEFVD
+102 KLALVRDFCQKEFVD

-158 YALGENGNR
+158 YALDENGNR
-167 IRTPNGSWKRVKVD
+167 IRAPNGSWKRVKVD

-187 RKYGEIWRRDWAAA
+187 RKYGEIWRQDWAAA
-201 QNAALKAA
+201 QNAALEAA

-228 LPQKHLGLTTSALER
+228 LPQKHLGPTASALER

-344 LYTVG
+344 LYTVS
-349 QLRRYIAETK
+349 QLGRYIAET
-359 QVFSKIKAES
+359 QRTFSKIKAES

-400 SIHWSGKREKFKA
+400 SIHWNGKREKFKA
-413 EHGGELSRLQKAL
+413 EHGDELNRLQKAI
-426 WLREKIVKSLGLAS
+426 WLRKKLMKSLELAS
-440 PLDKEQRM
+440 PLDKEQRV
-448 ALKAERTRL
+448 ALKAKRTRL

-472 AELAELNCIR
+472 AEMAELNRIR
-482 YWTRKVVPDALPR
+482 YWTRKVIPDALPR
-495 VSDGRVSI
+495 VSDGRISI
-503 EDAMEAAANRKELE
+503 EDAMETAGNRKELE
-517 QVEIEAAQTALR
+517 QTQENMLDGIMFETNRSVKEKSV
-529 ELEESKSLQ
+529 LENKNNP
-538 SERKQT
+538 KQK
-544 DNSIYLFTPTRP
+544 
-556 RPSAQR
+556 

>member
-44 SSPARVKQ
+44 SSSSRVKW
-52 VEVMLPSNAPR
+52 VEVMLPPNAPR

-73 AVEAA
+73 AVDAA

-87 RSMLFALPH
+87 RSMLFALPR

-158 YALGENGNR
+158 YALDENGNR
-167 IRTPNGSWKRVKVD
+167 IRAPNGSWKRVKVN

-187 RKYGEIWRRDWAAA
+187 RKYGEIWRQDWATA
-201 QNAALKAA
+201 QNAALEAA
-209 GRMERVDMRSLER
+209 GRAERVDMRSLER

-228 LPQKHLGLTTSALER
+228 LPQKHLGPTASALEH
-243 KGVSSERGDE
+243 KGISSERGDE
-253 NRKIISVNKV
+253 NRKIISVNKL

-274 GAWLDELRKAVSR
+274 GAWLDELCKAVSR

-309 RKDGRETWNRYAQ
+309 RKEGRETWNRYAQ

-336 VSFLSNHE
+336 VSFLLNHE
-344 LYTVG
+344 LYTAG
-349 QLRRYIAETK
+349 QLGRYIAETK
-359 QVFSKIKAES
+359 QAFSKIKAES

-400 SIHWSGKREKFKA
+400 SIHWNGKREKFKA
-413 EHGGELSRLQKAL
+413 EHGDELNRLQKAI
-426 WLREKIVKSLGLAS
+426 WLREKLMKSLGLVS
-440 PLDKEQRM
+440 PLDKEQRA
-448 ALKAERTRL
+448 ALKTERAQL

-472 AELAELNCIR
+472 TEMAELNRIR
-482 YWTRKVVPDALPR
+482 YWMRKVIPDALPR
-495 VSDGRVSI
+495 VLDGRVSI
-503 EDAMEAAANRKELE
+503 EDAMETAGNRKELE
-517 QVEIEAAQTALR
+517 QVEDEAAQMALR
-529 ELEESKSLQ
+529 ASEESKPLQ
-538 SERKQT
+538 SERKQI
-544 DNSIYLFTPTRP
+544 DKLI
-556 RPSAQR
+556 